1 MKKIFLLLFIFF
13 YCQAKAQNADIEL
26 LNRINPSIPTNFSR
40 DFFKGV
46 SSSSYM
52 VSIAAPASVFTVSL
66 IKKDKQLRYKAYQM
80 VVGIGLSMS
89 LSLAL
94 KYSIDRARP
103 YEKYTF
109 IFPHTKEDSPSFPSG
124 HTTAAFETATSL
136 SLNFPKWYVIVPSYA
151 WAGAIGYSRMYL
163 GVHYPTDVAAGMLLG
178 AGSAWLTWKI
188 NQQLQKRKVARAV
201 DQ

>member
-1 MKKIFLLLFIFF
+1 
-13 YCQAKAQNADIEL
+13 
-26 LNRINPSIPTNFSR
+26 
-40 DFFKGV
+40 
-46 SSSSYM
+46 M